1 MVKYSS
7 GKLKRWEKLSRS
19 EQADLLFDLLSAFT
33 LLRSLPEAAT
43 FITDLLTRDEVRF
56 LSKRLR
62 IAKLLLSDFT
72 YQEIVGTLKV
82 SHVTIAKV
90 ASWLKEKGEGFR
102 SVVQQIPK
110 RRKGKDPAEHSEWG
124 RFKRSHA
131 AAFWPELLIE
141 DLEEKSIK
149 DENRGLRRTLDALGS
164 KDVTHHRI
172 EKDYQEALRWKK
184 K

>member
-1 MVKYSS
+1 M
-7 GKLKRWEKLSRS
+7 KRWERLSRS
-19 EQADLLFDLLSAFT
+19 EQASLLFDLLSAFT
-33 LLRSLPEAAT
+33 SLKNLPEAAA

-62 IAKLLLSDFT
+62 IAKLLLADLT
-72 YQEIVGTLKV
+72 YQEITRTLKV

-102 SVVQQIPK
+102 KVIRQIPE
-110 RRKGKDPAEHSEWG
+110 RRRGKNPRERSEWE

-131 AAFWPELLIE
+131 AAFWPELLVE
-141 DLEEKSIK
+141 DLAEEAIK
-149 DENRGLRRTLDALGS
+149 DENRSLHRTLAVLGS
-164 KDVTHHRI
+164 KEAIHHSLEENYR
-172 EKDYQEALRWKK
+172 EGLRGKK